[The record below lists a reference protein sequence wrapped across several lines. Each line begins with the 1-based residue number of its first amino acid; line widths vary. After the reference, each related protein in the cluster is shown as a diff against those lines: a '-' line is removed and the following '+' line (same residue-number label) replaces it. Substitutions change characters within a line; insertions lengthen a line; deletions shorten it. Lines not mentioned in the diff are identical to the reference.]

1 MNKIEKNYT
10 IINEKYIWLEIIIN
24 KIMNKT
30 INNKIMIKIWYYL
43 NNQYNYMI
51 MKFKQKI
58 YKLYLKKEQFQKK

>member
-1 MNKIEKNYT
+1 MD
-10 IINEKYIWLEIIIN
+10 
-24 KIMNKT
+24 KT
-30 INNKIMIKIWYYL
+30 INNKIMIKISYYL